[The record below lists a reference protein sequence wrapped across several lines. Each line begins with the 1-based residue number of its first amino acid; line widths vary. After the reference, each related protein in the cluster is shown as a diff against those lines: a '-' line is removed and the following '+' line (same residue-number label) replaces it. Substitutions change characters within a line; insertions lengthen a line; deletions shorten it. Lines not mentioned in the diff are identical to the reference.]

1 MVNENEEF
9 CCLFRSKVGGMSL
22 VYGAEMDAYDSAE
35 KVHSGEKLKPEK
47 FVEMK
52 TSRVVENERQDRTF
66 RRFKILKWWAQSFLV
81 GTQEVLCGWRDDN
94 GMVWNLESFK
104 VKELPKLGVDW
115 KPNVCFNFLAAL
127 LACLMEIVEE
137 GLDKGEE
144 HPVLPKWY
152 TDQLFK

>member
-1 MVNENEEF
+1 
-9 CCLFRSKVGGMSL
+9 
-22 VYGAEMDAYDSAE
+22 
-35 KVHSGEKLKPEK
+35 
-47 FVEMK
+47 
-52 TSRVVENERQDRTF
+52 
-66 RRFKILKWWAQSFLV
+66 V

-127 LACLMEIVEE
+127 LARLMEAVEE
-137 GLDKGEE
+137 GLDSVAEVRYEPRRGIELSVRRLDKGEE